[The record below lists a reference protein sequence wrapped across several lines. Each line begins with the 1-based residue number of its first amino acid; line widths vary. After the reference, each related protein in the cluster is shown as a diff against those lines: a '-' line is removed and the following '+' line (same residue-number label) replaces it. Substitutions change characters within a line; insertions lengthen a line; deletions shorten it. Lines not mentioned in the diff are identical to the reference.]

1 MEAVV
6 GDRIVVGRERL
17 FLPPSGCAR
26 VAWQIG
32 YGR

>member
-6 GDRIVVGRERL
+6 GDRIVVGRETL
-17 FLPPSGCAR
+17 FFSPSGCAR

-32 YGR
+32 YWR